1 MLEEKVMQESGWEL
15 ISTQAGLVECC
26 QILEGFATVALD
38 TEGDSL
44 HCYFEKLCLIQISVA
59 GYNLLIDSLRPLDFS
74 TFNDL
79 LKNRKLVF
87 HGCDYDLRMLRRGI
101 NFVATEVVDTYIAA
115 KLAGAKEV
123 GLAFLV
129 KEFFG
134 IDLPKSSQKANW
146 ARRPL
151 SPKMME
157 YAVND
162 TAYLLELAV
171 CLIEDLKRKGRNEWF
186 EESCLRAVTAAA
198 EDREKDLDKIWK
210 VPGSAGLG
218 GKSLA
223 VLKSVWRWRES
234 EAQKSD
240 RPAFQ
245 IMPNQEL
252 IEVAKLAGQNKV
264 SIPATVQGSRRKRLQ
279 EVLEYAI
286 RLPES
291 ELPEAVRKAKARPT
305 AGQEQLF
312 EELRK
317 RRDRVAHEYGLDP
330 GIVAPRQALERIS
343 REPGTV
349 DMALM
354 SWQKQLL
361 GL

>member
-1 MLEEKVMQESGWEL
+1 
-15 ISTQAGLVECC
+15 
-26 QILEGFATVALD
+26 FATVALD

-44 HCYFEKLCLIQISVA
+44 HCYFEKLCLIQISVE
-59 GYNLLIDSLRPLDFS
+59 GNDLLIDSLRPLDFS
-74 TFNDL
+74 EFNDL

-101 NFVATEVVDTYIAA
+101 NFVPREVIDTYIAA

-151 SPKMME
+151 TPKMME

-171 CLIEDLKRKGRNEWF
+171 RLIEDLKRKSRYEWF
-186 EESCLRAVTAAA
+186 EESCRRAVTAAA

-223 VLKSVWRWRES
+223 VLKSVWRWREC

-245 IMPNQEL
+245 VLHNQEL
-252 IEVAKLAGQNKV
+252 IELAKLAGQDKV
-264 SIPATVQGSRRKRLQ
+264 SIPTSVQGSRRKRLQ
-279 EVLEYAI
+279 EVIEYAVQ
-286 RLPES
+286 LPES
-291 ELPEAVRKAKARPT
+291 EWPESARKGKARPT
-305 AGQEQLF
+305 AGQEQF
-312 EELRK
+312 FDELRK
-317 RRDRVAHEYGLDP
+317 RRDRVANEYELDP
-330 GIVAPRQALERIS
+330 GIIAPRQALERIS
-343 REPGTV
+343 REPSVV
-349 DMALM
+349 DAVLM